1 MDDQKTAPSAGG
13 VVLSL
18 RERVDAGWI
27 ESFAM
32 SGCGHPPRAT
42 SEFYKEAPGDLG
54 VWVFRGA
61 GPGGLIFSRW
71 LVPA

>member
-1 MDDQKTAPSAGG
+1 MKTDETAPGADG

-18 RERVDAGWI
+18 RERVDAGWV

-32 SGCGHPPRAT
+32 SGCGHPPRGT
-42 SEFYKEAPGDLG
+42 SEFYG